1 MFVKLCALVALSL
14 PVAAAAADQLVVDVP
29 TLQEAPPKTAA
40 LPKEKLICKSDY
52 STGSFVKKTRWCASA
67 ADWRQSERAARTWTD
82 TIQSNKGRFDGDPS
96 TTQGIY
102 VTGAGIHV
110 GGN

>member
-1 MFVKLCALVALSL
+1 MFVKFFALLALSL
-14 PVAAAAADQLVVDVP
+14 PVAAVAADQLIVDVP
-29 TLQEAPPKTAA
+29 TIQDTPPKTAA
-40 LPKEKLICKSDY
+40 ALKEKLICKSDY

-82 TIQSNKGRFDGDPS
+82 TIQSNKGRFDGDAS

-102 VTGAGIHV
+102 VTGSGIHIDH
-110 GGN
+110 